1 MKSCSSDVIQVSK
14 EGEEASSLLVVPNLE
29 SNSEEW
35 KTIQMLL
42 STCIIMQHRT
52 CTIEAI
58 NLIIGLYFL
67 DTLVILVGKNMPPL
81 FSVLSFVLC
90 FECNIFGATLYVHR
104 CITVQLTFFC
114 EKHLKYQIFFNKY
127 KSSLSKNI

>member
-1 MKSCSSDVIQVSK
+1 MMKSCSSDVIQVSK

-42 STCIIMQHRT
+42 CTCIMQHRT

-58 NLIIGLYFL
+58 NLITGL
-67 DTLVILVGKNMPPL
+67 II
-81 FSVLSFVLC
+81 S
-90 FECNIFGATLYVHR
+90 
-104 CITVQLTFFC
+104 
-114 EKHLKYQIFFNKY
+114 
-127 KSSLSKNI
+127 

>member
-1 MKSCSSDVIQVSK
+1 MMKSCSSDVIQVSK

-42 STCIIMQHRT
+42 STCIMQHRT

-67 DTLVILVGKNMPPL
+67 DTLVIL
-81 FSVLSFVLC
+81 
-90 FECNIFGATLYVHR
+90 
-104 CITVQLTFFC
+104 TFI
-114 EKHLKYQIFFNKY
+114 L
-127 KSSLSKNI
+127 